1 MKLFHGSNIGGIK
14 ILEPQLADHDRP
26 YIYMATIEVV
36 EFFYNLHSKE
46 NIKKDIK
53 KECEGKFVGA
63 GGVSYYNV
71 MPTYHNHTGR
81 KAYIMNMYTKPEY
94 RRKGIAIK
102 TLELLVK
109 DAQEKGIT
117 DISLEATDIGKPLYE
132 KFGFVAM
139 ESEMKL

>member
-1 MKLFHGSNIGGIK
+1 M
-14 ILEPQLADHDRP
+14 
-26 YIYMATIEVV
+26 V

-109 DAQEKGIT
+109 DAQEKEIT